1 VVVLEGF
8 RPVGDC
14 PRQVTAAVRELPHDV
29 AVLTD
34 GPDATPLLGGLRA
47 VVHAVP
53 RSFRERRIGL
63 RSALEHGQR
72 LLGTAALAT
81 GPLG

>member
-1 VVVLEGF
+1 M
-8 RPVGDC
+8 
-14 PRQVTAAVRELPHDV
+14 TAAVRELPHDV

-53 RSFRERRIGL
+53 RSLCERRIGL

>member
-8 RPVGDC
+8 RPLGAC
-14 PRQVTAAVRELPHDV
+14 LRQVTAAVRELPHDV

-34 GPDATPLLGGLRA
+34 GPVAAPLLGGLRA
-47 VVHAVP
+47 VVDAVP

-63 RSALEHGQR
+63 RSAFEHGQR

>member
-1 VVVLEGF
+1 M
-8 RPVGDC
+8 
-14 PRQVTAAVRELPHDV
+14 TAAVRELPHDV

-34 GPDATPLLGGLRA
+34 GPDATPLLGGFRA
-47 VVHAVP
+47 VIHAVP

-72 LLGTAALAT
+72 LLGTAALAP